1 MPSGFALLTLAAAVG
16 LGYLAYHEHGRTTV
30 AEVDLG
36 RTRGEAQTCT
46 ETLQGTKTHS
56 EEADKQ
62 LPLAV
67 KKSGL
72 VVTMWVPKGTSVD
85 WGDTGTTAAVA
96 ADGDVSHTYAAA
108 GTYQVVTANLLSNGV
123 GKAAVTV

>member
-1 MPSGFALLTLAAAVG
+1 MAVNSWSCVAPIGPYQSEINQIPTQAWRDFFLKRLSRNASPMLASRDDSVGNLDDAVG
-16 LGYLAYHEHGRTTV
+16 V
-30 AEVDLG
+30 
-36 RTRGEAQTCT
+36 
-46 ETLQGTKTHS
+46 
-56 EEADKQ
+56 